1 MVQDEVPVVAEAEV
15 EGAAGEEAEV
25 GAVVRGAEM
34 QSPLPIITSPSLF

>member
-1 MVQDEVPVVAEAEV
+1 MQGEVPVVAEAEV

-34 QSPLPIITSPSLF
+34 LALLPILTSPSLF